1 MNRYIRM
8 KRYIKNIREWFEL
21 IVALI
26 GYVVL
31 HDIYLVGMFS
41 MRYQYANESLS
52 KKKCERVRRF
62 VYLCVSKV
70 LGLYTG
76 TFFS

>member
-41 MRYQYANESLS
+41 MRYQHADDSLS
-52 KKKCERVRRF
+52 KKM
-62 VYLCVSKV
+62 
-70 LGLYTG
+70 
-76 TFFS
+76 